1 MNIGI
6 IGVGK
11 WGKNLLKAFRG
22 ILGVNVKRCANKHDV
37 SWLEKNYSEIISTL
51 NYKDI
56 LSDPDI
62 DAVVI
67 SVPHSDLFKV
77 TKEAILSGKHVF
89 VEKPM
94 ASDYQEA
101 SELISLKRECQVLFV
116 GYRFAH
122 DPIYKMLI
130 DIFKDDPVTDI
141 EFNWNKCGTF
151 GNDIFLNLAS
161 HDISLALLLFDD
173 FPVSTVLK
181 DVSPDSCTFKLK
193 FSDKRYA
200 RISINRLHP
209 KTSKSVK
216 IHTMSGR
223 LLYWIDNCLYEL
235 DRRLNQY
242 KVVYMTYSNN
252 LEDECS
258 AFISSVLNNTESDTN
273 CILAYDV
280 LRVISRI
287 KEDQLAFLKE
297 SNINRMCNE
306 MQNLPTINILNLFP
320 NFVHTIDPYSFL
332 DGTSSPVDIA
342 VLKAFSQKYT
352 YCKYLEIGTWRGE
365 SIANICNIVEK
376 SVSVDLSEYELQD
389 LGYSKEKL
397 ANMRFFLKNNDNIRF
412 INQNSQD
419 FDFSKLDMKF
429 DLIFVDGAH
438 DYQSVKKDTENVF
451 ALLKDDSSVIIWHD
465 YLSSAGKVRKPVLAG
480 ILEGCPIEK
489 RKDLYHISNTLCAAY
504 INSNS
509 GFDVKIENS
518 EVPTKSFEVRIKG
531 KKI

>member
-11 WGKNLLKAFRG
+11 WGKNLLKTFHD
-22 ILGVNVKRCANKHDV
+22 IPDVNVKRCSNKHDV
-37 SWLEKNYSEIISTL
+37 GWLEKTYPEIISTL
-51 NYKDI
+51 NYNDI

-62 DAVVI
+62 DAVII
-67 SVPHSDLFKV
+67 SVPHSYLYQV
-77 TKEAILSGKHVF
+77 TKDSILSGKHVF

-94 ASDYQEA
+94 ASTYQEA
-101 SELISLKRECQVLFV
+101 SDLISLKRECQVLFI
-116 GYRFAH
+116 GYRFAY

-130 DIFKDDPVTDI
+130 DILKDDPATNI
-141 EFNWNKCGTF
+141 EFNWNKFGTF

-161 HDISLALLLFDD
+161 HEISLALLFFDD
-173 FPVSTVLK
+173 FPISTVLK
-181 DVSPDSCTFKLK
+181 ESSSDSCTFKLK
-193 FSDKRYA
+193 FSDNRFA
-200 RISINRLHP
+200 RISINRLYP
-209 KTSKSVK
+209 KTNKTVK
-216 IHTMSGR
+216 ILTASRR

-235 DRRLNQY
+235 DRHNNQY

-258 AFISSVLNNTESDTN
+258 AFISSVRNNTESDTN

-287 KEDQLAFLKE
+287 KEDQLSFLKE
-297 SNINRMCNE
+297 SNINRMCNQV
-306 MQNLPTINILNLFP
+306 QNLPTINILTLFP
-320 NFVHTIDPYSFL
+320 TFVHTVDPYSFL

-365 SIANICNIVEK
+365 SIANICNIVDK
-376 SVSVDLSEYELQD
+376 SVSVDLSEDELQD

-397 ANMRFFLKNNDNIRF
+397 ANMRFFLKNNDNIKF

-438 DYQSVKKDTENVF
+438 DYQSVRKDTENVF
-451 ALLKDDSSVIIWHD
+451 SLLKDESSVIVWHD
-465 YLSSAGKVRKPVLAG
+465 YLSSAGKVRKSVLAG
-480 ILEGCPIEK
+480 ILEGCPVKK
-489 RKDLYHISNTLCAAY
+489 RKDLYHISNTLCAVY
-504 INSNS
+504 ISS
-509 GFDVKIENS
+509 ESEFDVKIENS
-518 EVPTKSFEVRIKG
+518 EVPNKSFEVRIKG
-531 KKI
+531 RII